1 MQDQFDG
8 LDAFQPVEPSLLYA
22 TFSTRGRPVFR
33 NPAWE
38 AIFGAEPDPWAR
50 LSDDDRLLA
59 GQYLKEAVG
68 GSLVTNEIIPVN
80 TSFRD
85 EPMPVLLNFF
95 PVQNPE
101 APKRTIAVTVTG
113 EVLAEPTSWTASQTQ
128 RHRLESL
135 GRMTMGIVH
144 DVNNLL
150 STVIGYTELMKSEK
164 ADINRPGYFDEHI
177 RMIEQ
182 AAVDGAGL
190 VARIQQYIRQE
201 KHTRFEPI
209 DLNTLLNDCISLTR
223 PYWFNEPRRQGIA
236 IQTVVE
242 EQPIPPIMGSATEL
256 REVFVN
262 LILNAVQAM
271 PRGGSIRLRTSYDK
285 AKGVVVQVSDTGTGM
300 SERVMR
306 RIFEPLFTTKGEH
319 GTGMGLAVS
328 YGIIQEHEGRITV
341 DSKPGKG
348 TTFELVFPAVAT
360 TVSDEPVATCRSVEK
375 KARILVVDDDAKVRS
390 VLVKLLNLKGH
401 VVDEVASGME
411 ALDVLTAKTFDIVF
425 TDHGMPEMN
434 GRRLAAEIRTRF
446 PELPIVLVTGDT
458 EIHEDDPNIDHTIAK
473 PFKLDT
479 LQETIQKLVR
489 EGISE

>member
-1 MQDQFDG
+1 MQDHDNG
-8 LDAFQPVEPSLLYA
+8 LDAFQAVEPRLLYA
-22 TFSTRGRPVFR
+22 TFSNEGRPVFR

-38 AIFGAEPDPWAR
+38 SIFGSEPDPWSR
-50 LSDDDRLLA
+50 LSGDDRLLA
-59 GQYLKEAVG
+59 EQYLNDAGKGILA
-68 GSLVTNEIIPVN
+68 TNEIIPVN

-95 PVQNPE
+95 PVQDPG
-101 APKRTIAVTVTG
+101 APAQTIAITVTG
-113 EVLAEPTSWTASQTQ
+113 EVLAEPSSWTASQTQ

-150 STVIGYTELMKSEK
+150 STVIGYTELMKTEK
-164 ADINRPGYFDEHI
+164 IDLTNPGYFDEHI

-182 AAVDGAGL
+182 AAFDGAGL

-201 KHTRFEPI
+201 KHTRYESI

-242 EQPIPPIMGSATEL
+242 EKTIPQIMGSATEL

-271 PRGGSIRLRTSYDK
+271 PHGGSIRLRTSHEK
-285 AKGVVVQVSDTGTGM
+285 GRGVVVQVSDTGTGM
-300 SERVMR
+300 SERVRR
-306 RIFEPLFTTKGEH
+306 RIFEPLFTTKGDQ

-328 YGIIQEHEGRITV
+328 YGIIKEHEGSITV
-341 DSKPGKG
+341 ESQPGKG
-348 TTFELVFPAVAT
+348 TTFELVL
-360 TVSDEPVATCRSVEK
+360 PVATSTAPDEPLATCQAPEK
-375 KARILVVDDDAKVRS
+375 KARVLVVDDDPKVRS
-390 VLVKLLNLKGH
+390 VLVKLLHLKGH
-401 VVDEVASGME
+401 AIDEVSSGMK
-411 ALDVLTAKTFDIVF
+411 ALDILAAKTFDIVF

-434 GRRLAAEIRTRF
+434 GRRLAAEIRMRY
-446 PELPIVLVTGDT
+446 PDLPIVMVSGDT
-458 EIHEDDPNIDHTIAK
+458 EIHENDPNIDCTLAK

-489 EGISE
+489 QGIEG